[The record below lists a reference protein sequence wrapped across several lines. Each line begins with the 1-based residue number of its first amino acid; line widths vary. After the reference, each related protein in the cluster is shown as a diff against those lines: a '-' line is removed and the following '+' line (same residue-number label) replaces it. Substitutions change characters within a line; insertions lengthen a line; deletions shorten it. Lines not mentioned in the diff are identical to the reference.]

1 MFKTIKF
8 LFPICRSITGPGIK
22 YSLSYFEKII
32 PDFKRVKFSSGT
44 KVYDWKIPK
53 EWHIYDSYIQDLQT
67 KKKFAQFKKNNLH
80 VLNFSSPIN
89 KIVNKEE
96 LFKHIYSLKSQPTAI
111 PYVTSYYKKNWG
123 FCLSENEKKKLN
135 KKKYKVF
142 INSKFKTGTLD
153 LSHALFKGKSKK
165 EIFFSS
171 YLCHPSMANNELSG
185 PTVLSELAKF
195 IKNKKNLRFS
205 YRFVI
210 LPETIGS
217 ICYIKKYYH
226 ILKKRMLCGFNVSC
240 VGDNGNFSII
250 ESPSGN
256 TLADFSLKE
265 VIKNKR
271 KFKKYSFNERGSDE
285 RQYCAPGIEL
295 PVCGFSRSKYGEY
308 RQYHTSLDNL
318 NFISA
323 RGLKSS
329 LNVLKKIVESFENK
343 KSWYMI
349 PKSKFNC
356 EPNLGKRNLY
366 FNVSEKKNYK
376 SLSLRKNLIAYSDGK
391 KNLLQISKVI
401 NQPVNKI
408 IRELKILVKNKVL
421 KLLI

>member
-1 MFKTIKF
+1 
-8 LFPICRSITGPGIK
+8 
-22 YSLSYFEKII
+22 
-32 PDFKRVKFSSGT
+32 
-44 KVYDWKIPK
+44 
-53 EWHIYDSYIQDLQT
+53 
-67 KKKFAQFKKNNLH
+67 
-80 VLNFSSPIN
+80 
-89 KIVNKEE
+89 
-96 LFKHIYSLKSQPTAI
+96 
-111 PYVTSYYKKNWG
+111 
-123 FCLSENEKKKLN
+123 
-135 KKKYKVF
+135 
-142 INSKFKTGTLD
+142 
-153 LSHALFKGKSKK
+153 
-165 EIFFSS
+165 
-171 YLCHPSMANNELSG
+171 MANNELSG
-185 PTVLSELAKF
+185 PTVLTELAKF

-217 ICYIKKYYH
+217 ICYIKKYYR
-226 ILKKRMLCGFNVSC
+226 ILKRMLCGFNVSC

-250 ESPSGN
+250 ESPSGE

-323 RGLKSS
+323 RLKSS

-343 KSWYMI
+343 KSWYII

-356 EPNLGKRNLY
+356 EPNLGKEIYTLTY
-366 FNVSEKKNYK
+366 QKKKLQK
-376 SLSLRKNLIAYSDGK
+376 SKFK
-391 KNLLQISKVI
+391 K
-401 NQPVNKI
+401 
-408 IRELKILVKNKVL
+408 
-421 KLLI
+421 KLNCLF

>member
-1 MFKTIKF
+1 MLKTIKF

-22 YSLSYFEKII
+22 YSLSYFEKLI
-32 PDFKRVKFSSGT
+32 PELRRIKFKSGR
-44 KVYDWKIPK
+44 KIYDWKIPK
-53 EWHIYDSYIQDLQT
+53 EWHIRDSYIQDLQT
-67 KKKFAQFKKNNLH
+67 KKKYAQFKENNLH
-80 VLNFSSPIN
+80 VLNFSSSIN
-89 KIVNKEE
+89 KIVNKKE
-96 LFKHIYSLKSQPTAI
+96 LLKHVYSLKSQPNAI

-123 FCLSENEKKKLN
+123 FCISENEKKKLN

-142 INSKFKTGTLD
+142 IDSKFKSGTLD
-153 LSHALFKGKSKK
+153 LSHALFSGKSKK

-185 PTVLSELAKF
+185 PTVLSELVKY

-217 ICYIKKYYH
+217 ICYIKKFSST
-226 ILKKRMLCGFNVSC
+226 LKKRMLCGFNVSC

-265 VIKNKR
+265 VIKNKK
-271 KFKKYSFNERGSDE
+271 KFKKYNFKERGSDE
-285 RQYCAPGIEL
+285 RQYCAPGVDL

-323 RGLKSS
+323 KGLKSS
-329 LNVLKKIVESFENK
+329 LNVLKKIVDSFENE
-343 KSWYMI
+343 KSWYII

-366 FNVSEKKNYK
+366 FKVSEKKNYK
-376 SLSLRKNLIAYSDGK
+376 SLGLRKNLIAYSDGK
-391 KNLLQISKVI
+391 KNLLQISKII
-401 NQPVNKI
+401 NQPIKKI
-408 IRELKILVKNKVL
+408 LEEMKLLLRKGVLKIS
-421 KLLI
+421 

>member
-1 MFKTIKF
+1 MFKTIKS

-22 YSLSYFEKII
+22 YYLSYLEKFV
-32 PDFKRVKFSSGT
+32 PDFRRVKFSSGT

-53 EWHIYDSYIQDLQT
+53 EWHIHDSYIQDLQT
-67 KKKFAQFKKNNLH
+67 KKKFKKFKKNNLH

-123 FCLSENEKKKLN
+123 FCLNKNEKKKLN
-135 KKKYKVF
+135 KKKYKIF
-142 INSKFKTGTLD
+142 INNKFKKGTLD
-153 LSHALFKGKSKK
+153 LSHALFTGKSKK

-185 PTVLSELAKF
+185 PTVLTELAKF

-217 ICYIKKYYH
+217 ICYIKKYYR

-250 ESPSGN
+250 ESPSGE

-343 KSWYMI
+343 KSWYII

-401 NQPVNKI
+401 NQPIK
-408 IRELKILVKNKVL
+408 KILKEMKLLLKKGVL
-421 KLLI
+421 KTS

>member
-1 MFKTIKF
+1 
-8 LFPICRSITGPGIK
+8 
-22 YSLSYFEKII
+22 
-32 PDFKRVKFSSGT
+32 
-44 KVYDWKIPK
+44 
-53 EWHIYDSYIQDLQT
+53 
-67 KKKFAQFKKNNLH
+67 
-80 VLNFSSPIN
+80 
-89 KIVNKEE
+89 
-96 LFKHIYSLKSQPTAI
+96 
-111 PYVTSYYKKNWG
+111 
-123 FCLSENEKKKLN
+123 
-135 KKKYKVF
+135 
-142 INSKFKTGTLD
+142 
-153 LSHALFKGKSKK
+153 
-165 EIFFSS
+165 
-171 YLCHPSMANNELSG
+171 MANNELSG
-185 PTVLSELAKF
+185 PTVLTELAKF

-217 ICYIKKYYH
+217 ICYIKKYYR

-250 ESPSGN
+250 ESPSGE

-343 KSWYMI
+343 KSWYII

-401 NQPVNKI
+401 NQPIK
-408 IRELKILVKNKVL
+408 KILKEMKLLLKKGVL
-421 KLLI
+421 KTS